1 MPRRHLQSIAMP
13 SRAEVA
19 RVSAEA
25 EDARRRLAY
34 EAGRFAEVFGAV
46 LEIYTGRRKKPDDDQ
61 RNDQ

>member
-19 RVSAEA
+19 RVNAEA

-34 EAGRFAEVFGAV
+34 EAGRFAEVFGKV
-46 LEIYTGRRKKPDDDQ
+46 LEIYAGRRKKPDDDQ